1 MATSSDINLG
11 YEPLEAD
18 LCITKSWQRD
28 QVMGITFMVQTK
40 QKKKKSLLSFQNVL
54 LQCCQTHIF
63 TWAFCPKEEEEEA
76 KTSLLANIIL
86 KKPTLNVNCLS

>member
-1 MATSSDINLG
+1 MLQANRLINKVQQVVALDDWQMATSSDINLG

-40 QKKKKSLLSFQNVL
+40 QKKKKKKFIIIPKCTIAMLSNPHFHQ
-54 LQCCQTHIF
+54 I
-63 TWAFCPKEEEEEA
+63 K
-76 KTSLLANIIL
+76 
-86 KKPTLNVNCLS
+86 

>member
-1 MATSSDINLG
+1 MATSSDMNPG

-40 QKKKKSLLSFQNVL
+40 KKKKKVYYHSKMYYCNVV
-54 LQCCQTHIF
+54 
-63 TWAFCPKEEEEEA
+63 
-76 KTSLLANIIL
+76 
-86 KKPTLNVNCLS
+86 KPTFSHGHFVQKNKKKKLKPPF